1 MTRIVAGTAK
11 GHILRVP
18 SSGTRPTSEKAREAV
33 FSRLDHRGFI
43 ADGEVLDLFAGSGAL
58 GLEAK
63 SRGARA
69 VVLVESEGPAVSII
83 RDNAAR
89 AHLDVTVVR
98 MKAEKYLS
106 QEPNYR
112 FDAVFVDPPYRYTEA
127 QITKVLEGLAPHVA
141 ADAVVVVERDSS
153 SPEPSWPEGWEL
165 DDSRRYG
172 TAMLWTAQRSAG
184 AEGEETAAP
193 GATAA
198 ASERPAA
205 ASDSPVPAK
214 SAQ

>member
-43 ADGEVLDLFAGSGAL
+43 VDGEVLDLFAGSGAL

-89 AHLDVTVVR
+89 AHLDVAVVR

-112 FDAVFVDPPYRYTEA
+112 FDVVFVDPPYRYTEA
-127 QITKVLEGLAPHVA
+127 QITKVLDGLAPHVA

-172 TAMLWTAQRSAG
+172 TATLWTAQRSESAQG
-184 AEGEETAAP
+184 AEAAVDGE
-193 GATAA
+193 
-198 ASERPAA
+198 
-205 ASDSPVPAK
+205 
-214 SAQ
+214 SALQSRVD